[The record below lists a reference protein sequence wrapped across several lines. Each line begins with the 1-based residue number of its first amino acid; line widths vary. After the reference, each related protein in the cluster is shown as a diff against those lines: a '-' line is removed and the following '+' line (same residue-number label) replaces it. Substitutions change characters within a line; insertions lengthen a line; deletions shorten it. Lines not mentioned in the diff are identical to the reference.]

1 MDLNQTLRE
10 KQNASV
16 RFIRERV
23 FSEIDIEQIEQL
35 IDNREVFLKEILKA
49 IQKVALSHQ
58 KYLSKYELHLIGEV
72 IADEI
77 MGLGPIRVLMEDE
90 SVSDILVNGP
100 NSIYIERNGKLEKTD
115 QYFIDNSQLTD
126 IAKRLVAKM
135 GRRIDDAQPLVD
147 ARLSDGSRLNVVINP
162 IALDGTSIS
171 IRKFNKNS
179 KSLDE
184 LRQYGS
190 MSLAISEILALAS
203 KSRCNII
210 VSGGTGSGKTTL
222 LNALSQH
229 ISNDERIITLEDA
242 AELKLQQPHIVRL
255 ETRMA
260 GVENSGQVTM
270 RMLVIN
276 ALRMRPDRI
285 IVGECRGGEAFEMLQ
300 AMNTGHDGSMTT
312 IHANSPFD
320 AISRLENLVMMAG
333 FNLPI
338 EAIRRNI
345 ASAVNIIVQIARLND
360 GSRKVVAISEIT
372 GIYEGQIHLHDIFTF
387 KIDPNR
393 DVNGKIQGR
402 YVFGGIP
409 QDSVLI
415 KNTMLFDIYPVL
427 ERVLQNA
434 SQDMQESQDMRARQD
449 MPQDAQQDGKKEI

>member
-1 MDLNQTLRE
+1 MVLNALSRE
-10 KQNASV
+10 KLNASI
-16 RFIRERV
+16 RFIREKV
-23 FSEIDIEQIEQL
+23 LSEIDIEKIEQL
-35 IDNREVFLKEILKA
+35 IDDHAIFLKEILKI
-49 IQKVALSHQ
+49 IQKVATQNQ
-58 KYLSKYELHLIGEV
+58 KYLSKYELQMMGEI

-77 MGLGPIRVLMEDE
+77 MGLGPLRVLMEDE
-90 SVSDILVNGP
+90 EVSDILVNGP
-100 NSIYIERNGKLEKTD
+100 DNIYIEKGGKLEKTNRH
-115 QYFIDNSQLTD
+115 FIDNGQLTD

-147 ARLSDGSRLNVVINP
+147 ARMPDGSRLNVVINP

-171 IRKFNKNS
+171 IRKFNKSS
-179 KSLDE
+179 KTLEE
-184 LRQYGS
+184 LSHYGS
-190 MSLAISEILALAS
+190 MSKEIAEILMIAS
-203 KSRCNII
+203 KSRCNIV

-222 LNALSQH
+222 LNALSHH
-229 ISNDERIITLEDA
+229 ISDDERIVTLEDA

-312 IHANSPFD
+312 LHANSPFD
-320 AISRLENLVMMAG
+320 AMSRLENLVMMAG

-338 EAIRRNI
+338 EAIRHNI

-360 GSRKVVAISEIT
+360 GSRKVIKISELT
-372 GIYEGQIHLHDIFTF
+372 GIENGEIKLYDIFDF
-387 KIDPNR
+387 QVDPKR
-393 DVNGKIQGR
+393 DKNGKIQGH
-402 YVFGGIP
+402 YLFNNLP
-409 QDSVLI
+409 
-415 KNTMLFDIYPVL
+415 KNSILEKNAMMFNIYPEL
-427 ERVLQNA
+427 ERIIQN
-434 SQDMQESQDMRARQD
+434 SRQG
-449 MPQDAQQDGKKEI
+449 GKK

>member
-1 MDLNQTLRE
+1 MLTQ
-10 KQNASV
+10 KQNISI
-16 RFIRERV
+16 RFIREKV
-23 FSEIDIEQIEQL
+23 LSEIDIEKVEQL
-35 IDNREVFLKEILKA
+35 IDNHDIFLKEILRV
-49 IQKVALSHQ
+49 IQKVATQNQ
-58 KYLSKYELHLIGEV
+58 KYLSKYELQMMGE
-72 IADEI
+72 IISDEI
-77 MGLGPIRVLMEDE
+77 MGLGPLRILMEDE
-90 SVSDILVNGP
+90 EISDILVNGAE
-100 NSIYIERNGKLEKTD
+100 NIYIEKGGKLQKTD
-115 QYFIDNSQLTD
+115 RKFIDNNQLTD

-147 ARLSDGSRLNVVINP
+147 ARMPDGSRLNVVINP

-171 IRKFNKNS
+171 IRKFNKSS
-179 KSLDE
+179 KTLEE
-184 LRQYGS
+184 LSTYGS
-190 MSLAISEILALAS
+190 MSEEIAGILMIAS

-222 LNALSQH
+222 LNALSHH
-229 ISNDERIITLEDA
+229 ISDDERIITLEDA

-312 IHANSPFD
+312 LHANSPFD
-320 AISRLENLVMMAG
+320 AMSRLENLVMMAG

-338 EAIRRNI
+338 EAIRHNI

-360 GSRKVVAISEIT
+360 GSRKVIKISELT
-372 GIYEGQIHLHDIFTF
+372 GIEDGQIKLYDIFDF
-387 KIDPNR
+387 KVDKKR
-393 DVNGKIQGR
+393 DKNGKIQGH
-402 YVFGGIP
+402 YIFNHLP
-409 QDSVLI
+409 
-415 KNTMLFDIYPVL
+415 KNSILEKNAMMFDIYPQL
-427 ERVLQNA
+427 EKIIQK
-434 SQDMQESQDMRARQD
+434 SQS
-449 MPQDAQQDGKKEI
+449 GIK

>member
-1 MDLNQTLRE
+1 MVLNTLSRE
-10 KQNASV
+10 RLNASI
-16 RFIRERV
+16 RFIREKV
-23 FSEIDIEQIEQL
+23 LSEIDIEKIEQL
-35 IDNREVFLKEILKA
+35 IDDHAIFLKEILKI
-49 IQKVALSHQ
+49 IQKVATQNQ
-58 KYLSKYELHLIGEV
+58 KYLSKYELQMMGEI

-77 MGLGPIRVLMEDE
+77 MGLGPLRVLMEDE
-90 SVSDILVNGP
+90 EVSDILVNGP
-100 NSIYIERNGKLEKTD
+100 DNIYIEKGGKLEKTNRH
-115 QYFIDNSQLTD
+115 FIDNGQLTD

-147 ARLSDGSRLNVVINP
+147 ARMPDGSRLNVVINP

-171 IRKFNKNS
+171 IRKFNKSS
-179 KSLDE
+179 KTLEE
-184 LRQYGS
+184 LSHYGS
-190 MSLAISEILALAS
+190 MSKEIAEILMIAS
-203 KSRCNII
+203 KSRCNIV

-222 LNALSQH
+222 LNALSHH
-229 ISNDERIITLEDA
+229 ISDDERIVTLEDA

-312 IHANSPFD
+312 LHANSPFD
-320 AISRLENLVMMAG
+320 AMSRLENLVMMAG

-338 EAIRRNI
+338 EAIRHNI

-360 GSRKVVAISEIT
+360 GSRKVIKISELT
-372 GIYEGQIHLHDIFTF
+372 GIENGEIKLYDIFDF
-387 KIDPNR
+387 QVDPKR
-393 DVNGKIQGR
+393 DKNGKIQGH
-402 YVFGGIP
+402 YLFNNLP
-409 QDSVLI
+409 
-415 KNTMLFDIYPVL
+415 KNSILEKNAMMFNIYPEL
-427 ERVLQNA
+427 ERIIQN
-434 SQDMQESQDMRARQD
+434 SRQG
-449 MPQDAQQDGKKEI
+449 GKK

>member
-1 MDLNQTLRE
+1 MVLNTLIRE
-10 KQNASV
+10 KQNISI
-16 RFIRERV
+16 RFIREKV
-23 FSEIDIEQIEQL
+23 LSEIDIEKIEQL
-35 IDNREVFLKEILKA
+35 IDNHEIFLKEILRV
-49 IQKVALSHQ
+49 IQKVATENQ
-58 KYLSKYELHLIGEV
+58 KYLSKYELQMMGEI

-77 MGLGPIRVLMEDE
+77 MGLGPLRILMEDE
-90 SVSDILVNGP
+90 EVSDILVNGP
-100 NSIYIERNGKLEKTD
+100 SNIYIEKNGKLEKTNRT
-115 QYFIDNSQLTD
+115 FIDNDQLTD

-147 ARLSDGSRLNVVINP
+147 ARMPDGSRLNVVINP

-171 IRKFNKNS
+171 IRKFNKSS
-179 KSLDE
+179 KTLEE
-184 LRQYGS
+184 LCKYGS
-190 MSLAISEILALAS
+190 MNAQIAGILMIAS
-203 KSRCNII
+203 KSRCNIV

-222 LNALSQH
+222 LNALSHH
-229 ISNDERIITLEDA
+229 ISDDERIITLEDA

-312 IHANSPFD
+312 LHANSPFD
-320 AISRLENLVMMAG
+320 AMSRLENLVMMAG

-338 EAIRRNI
+338 EAIRHNI

-360 GSRKVVAISEIT
+360 GSRKVIKISELM
-372 GIYEGQIHLHDIFTF
+372 GIENGQIKLYDIFDF
-387 KIDPNR
+387 QVDKKR
-393 DVNGKIQGR
+393 DKNGRIQGH
-402 YVFGGIP
+402 YIFNHLP
-409 QDSVLI
+409 QNSILE
-415 KNTMLFDIYPVL
+415 KNSMMFDIYPEL
-427 ERVLQNA
+427 EKIVKSLEPG
-434 SQDMQESQDMRARQD
+434 DV
-449 MPQDAQQDGKKEI
+449 G